1 MQVWRAHSE
10 KSETVYWFFRLKNGY
25 WYRFDPQFYKWLE
38 IQSGQSLPANAIRA
52 LVRYEFQ
59 LSNVTKRN
67 LAIEWERMFQ
77 KHSPPFILADIA
89 P

>member
-10 KSETVYWFFRLKNGY
+10 KSETIYWFFNLKNGR
-25 WYRFDPQFYKWLE
+25 WYKFDQQFCTWWE
-38 IQSGQSLPANAIRA
+38 IGEARSMSARVIRA
-52 LVRYEFQ
+52 LVRQQFQ
-59 LSNVTKRN
+59 LMNVTRKN

-77 KHSPPFILADIA
+77 KYNPPFVPDDIA